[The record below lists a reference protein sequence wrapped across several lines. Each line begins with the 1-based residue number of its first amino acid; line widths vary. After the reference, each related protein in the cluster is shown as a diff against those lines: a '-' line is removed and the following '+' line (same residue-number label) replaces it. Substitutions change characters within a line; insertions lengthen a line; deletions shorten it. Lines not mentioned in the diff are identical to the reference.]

1 MERETILGWL
11 QVWYRFT
18 RRRTRRLRHLCITIL
33 SVALVVDRLVSLSAK
48 LLPGSTC

>member
-1 MERETILGWL
+1 MDSEAVSRRI

-18 RRRTRRLRHLCITIL
+18 RRRTRGLRRLCITIL
-33 SVALVVDRLVSLSAK
+33 SVALVVDRVVSLSAK